1 MRGLAV
7 SLALASGLLLI
18 AASPQHGLAAEKI
31 RLAQTSAVTNC
42 MMACGS
48 QAALCQ
54 AACVVPGTAPTGAA
68 TITSNANS
76 STSCQDPAALLPVG
90 LRAQFAFAL
99 VRALAF
105 SRARRS
111 FP

>member
-31 RLAQTSAVTNC
+31 LQTSAVTNC

-76 STSCQDPAALLPVG
+76 STSCQLNCSTQQLSCQSVC
-90 LRAQFAFAL
+90 
-99 VRALAF
+99 
-105 SRARRS
+105 ARNS
-111 FP
+111 PSP